1 MQSQVN
7 QGLQGNDNKKLQSGY
22 IKSFE
27 LAESHKNQGLAK
39 NFANPVQSGWGGWKR
54 NFQPHNSLKFQN
66 YFQSCGGLKTPAVTV
81 GCHTL

>member
-39 NFANPVQSGWGGWKR
+39 NFANPIQ
-54 NFQPHNSLKFQN
+54 
-66 YFQSCGGLKTPAVTV
+66 T
-81 GCHTL
+81 GCLTWIRTTINRVRICCPTIRR